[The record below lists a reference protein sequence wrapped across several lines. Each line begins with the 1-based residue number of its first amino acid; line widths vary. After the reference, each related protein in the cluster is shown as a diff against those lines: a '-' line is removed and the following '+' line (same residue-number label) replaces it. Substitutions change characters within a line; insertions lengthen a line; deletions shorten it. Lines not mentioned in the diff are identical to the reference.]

1 VRASA
6 ADLLPVAVLA
16 GGLGTR
22 LGDIGRDTPKALMP
36 VAGEPF
42 IHHQLR
48 LLSRQGAQ
56 RVVLC
61 VGHLGDQIA
70 ETVGDGA
77 RFGLNVDYAFDG
89 PEPVGTAGALRRALP
104 LLGDAFLVTYGDA
117 YLRIDHP
124 SVQRAFQAQDRPG
137 LMTVLQNDG
146 AWGESNA
153 VYGDGLVSAY
163 DKRVPPVGARWID
176 YGLLAF
182 AASVFRESRIPDLS
196 KLCSQLA
203 SAGKLAGFVA
213 TERFYEIGTPEA
225 LREVD
230 EFFRKVGPGPDR
242 AERPSVRSRP

>member
-1 VRASA
+1 VRASG

-48 LLSRQGAQ
+48 LLSRQGAR

-61 VGHLGDQIA
+61 VGHLGDRIA
-70 ETVGDGA
+70 EAVGDGA
-77 RFGLNVDYAFDG
+77 RFGLDVDYAFDG
-89 PEPVGTAGALRRALP
+89 PEPAGTAGALRQALP
-104 LLGDAFLVTYGDA
+104 LLGEAFLVTYGDA
-117 YLRIDHP
+117 YLRIDHT
-124 SVQRAFQAQDRPG
+124 SVQAAFEAQNRPG

-153 VYGDGLVSAY
+153 VYDDGLVSAY

-182 AASVFRESRIPDLS
+182 ASSVFRGSRTPDLS
-196 KLCSQLA
+196 ELCSHLA
-203 SAGKLAGFVA
+203 SAGQLAGFAA
-213 TERFYEIGTPEA
+213 TERFYEIGTPDA
-225 LREVD
+225 LLEVD
-230 EFFRKVGPGPDR
+230 ELLRNAGR
-242 AERPSVRSRP
+242 RS

>member
-1 VRASA
+1 MRTGE
-6 ADLLPVAVLA
+6 DKLLPVAVLA

-22 LGDIGRDTPKALMP
+22 LGDIARDTPKALVP

-42 IHHQLR
+42 VHHQLR

-61 VGHLGDQIA
+61 VGHLGQQVA
-70 ETVGDGA
+70 EVIGDGG
-77 RFGLNVDYAFDG
+77 RFGLDVDYAFDG
-89 PEPVGTAGALRRALP
+89 PEPVGTAGALRQALP
-104 LLGDAFLVTYGDA
+104 LLGEAFLVTYGDA
-117 YLRIDHP
+117 YLRIDHL
-124 SVQRAFQAQDRPG
+124 SVQRAFEAANRPG
-137 LMTVLQNDG
+137 LMTVLRNDG

-182 AASVFRESRIPDLS
+182 ASSVFRETRTPDLS
-196 KLCSQLA
+196 ELCSQLA
-203 SAGKLAGFVA
+203 SAGQLAGFPT

-225 LREVD
+225 LQEVD
-230 EFFRKVGPGPDR
+230 ELLRDAALSPDR
-242 AERPSVRSRP
+242 A

>member
-1 VRASA
+1 MRTSA
-6 ADLLPVAVLA
+6 TDLLPVAVLA

-22 LGDIGRDTPKALMP
+22 LGDVARDKPKALVP
-36 VAGEPF
+36 VADEPF

-48 LLSRQGAQ
+48 LLSRRGAR

-70 ETVGDGA
+70 EAVGDGR
-77 RFGLNVDYAFDG
+77 RFGLSVDYAFDG
-89 PEPVGTAGALRRALP
+89 PEPVGTAGALRQALP

-117 YLRIDHP
+117 YLRIDHA
-124 SVQRAFQAQDRPG
+124 SVQRAFEARHRPG
-137 LMTVLQNDG
+137 LMTVLENDG

-163 DKRVPPVGARWID
+163 DKRVPPLGARWID

-182 AASVFRESRIPDLS
+182 ASSVFRESRTPDLS
-196 KLCSQLA
+196 ELCSQLA
-203 SAGKLAGFVA
+203 SAGQLAGLPT

-225 LREVD
+225 LQEFD
-230 EFFRKVGPGPDR
+230 EFL
-242 AERPSVRSRP
+242 RSGA